1 MKDTEDNIVVDE
13 HICNGKPTIKGT
25 RITVQ
30 TILNF
35 LSAGDSAEEILKQYP
50 ALKPDDINASL
61 KFAADLLENKTTTE
75 KTFDAVKFMREQR
88 KLLGEKLS
96 KMTNAEILAYFK
108 QKRKEKGVRPGS
120 A

>member
-1 MKDTEDNIVVDE
+1 MDNIGERITIDND
-13 HICNGKPTIKGT
+13 ICNGKPVIRGT

-35 LSAGDSAEEILKQYP
+35 LSAGDSTEEILKQYP
-50 ALKPDDINASL
+50 ALKPDDIYASL
-61 KFAADLLENKTTTE
+61 KFAADLLENKTTTK